1 MAKVTRKK
9 MARGV
14 ELTVDQ
20 VFDPIS
26 AMATELSNAR
36 IEGEQLEHR
45 YATFRM
51 NFNIPWLGSKY
62 FYDNRTSGVTGVLSS
77 GGEGYTNVAAT
88 RVATTGGS
96 GTGLTVN
103 TLATITD
110 VAITTGGT
118 AYIGASGVPTTGGT
132 GLGLTVN
139 TTDTAGVITGVTIS
153 NAGSGYTDGD
163 VLTILGPV
171 IPPALPC
178 TITLTIAVSTAT
190 IRDVGSG
197 YTDGDVLTIAGGTT
211 SAEFT
216 LSVVPDTYDGP
227 MYIPF
232 CLPPLQEDITQ
243 VTAGN
248 LLMKAETPFPVLDEV
263 SFSLDQSDEP
273 AMVLDQWY
281 GRDQYQYSPARRWM
295 PNPYAGKKTYTRTDA
310 YEFTLSIY
318 EKEQFYFNDSTQEVD
333 QFGVGGEAVSL
344 TIPSSAFISRSTR
357 FNPIAVGGV
366 NRQFNPFKTYCMA
379 IFAPKLHDASTNREH
394 CTALNVWVSLKFKMP
409 LTARDVATSP
419 ELVQNIP
426 LHYGDRLP
434 GPTVTPVVPVAG
446 DPVVADGQSGGL
458 EEGIST
464 NLQNIDQ
471 QFSDKLR
478 GGYNEF
484 AQKYPTQDLQD
495 DAAYEVLTVPLGAG
509 FPHNRM
515 SARDDF
521 PLAPYVMGSR
531 FGPVAL
537 PLPYAEQPYIDRRV
551 IPIDGDMT
559 IHHVVVALNWTSDK
573 LQTPY
578 DPAVTGAITYDT
590 TTMPG
595 APNKTVKYAVG
606 VGMLCGPRADNFS
619 YQQVAYSEFTPN
631 PTTIT
636 TGLPDGVIDLV
647 KMGLPASQGA
657 PAEWALISVPIVHQT
672 AGPLAANGTGYWGAD
687 ISPVAW
693 AKGHQGTP
701 FFVGEGNSYTRVR
714 TPVGLATAAGGTEP
728 PFGAVLPND
737 SSMGCEQFL
746 EVRLSVAPSN
756 QVNVL
761 AGPAGPTQ
769 VQPTSDYLRSDI
781 FLGYGGCWVYII
793 GKKHLK

>member
-36 IEGEQLEHR
+36 IEAEQLEHR

-77 GGEGYTNVAAT
+77 GGTGYAPGAAT

-96 GTGLTVN
+96 GSGLTVDIFV
-103 TLATITD
+103 T
-110 VAITTGGT
+110 GT
-118 AYIGASGVPTTGGT
+118 A
-132 GLGLTVN
+132 
-139 TTDTAGVITGVTIS
+139 VT
-153 NAGSGYTDGD
+153 
-163 VLTILGPV
+163 
-171 IPPALPC
+171 
-178 TITLTIAVSTAT
+178 TAT
-190 IRDVGSG
+190 IRDSGSG
-197 YTDGDVLTIAGGTT
+197 YLDGETVTIQTGGAD
-211 SAEFT
+211 AEFK

-409 LTARDVATSP
+409 LTARDVATAVNP

-426 LHYGDRLP
+426 MHYGDRLP
-434 GPTVTPVVPVAG
+434 GPAVTPVVPVAG

-531 FGPVAL
+531 FGPV
-537 PLPYAEQPYIDRRV
+537 PLPGYGEQPYIDRRV

-578 DPAVTGAITYDT
+578 DPAATGAITYDT

-595 APNKTVKYAVG
+595 ANKTVKYSVG
-606 VGMLCGPRADNFS
+606 VGMLCGPRSDNFS

-672 AGPLAANGTGYWGAD
+672 AGPGAANGTGYWGAD

-728 PFGAVLPND
+728 PFGAVLPNG

-746 EVRLSVAPSN
+746 EVRLSVAPSDL
-756 QVNVL
+756 VNVL